1 MDLQTGTFSLENF
14 PFGPDTDARALYDA
28 LANRLRGALLPDGS
42 GVLRL
47 RDPVPLAGTE
57 WRVELDFLRGKP
69 QRAVLR
75 PLLPDAPAARREA
88 EDARRAF
95 CDRLL
100 RDALGQPDSRTEGC
114 TLYRRPY
121 GTVCAV
127 SDTDPRG
134 MALLGCLVLTYGGGE
149 G

>member
-88 EDARRAF
+88 EDARRG
-95 CDRLL
+95 LL
-100 RDALGQPDSRTEGC
+100 RQAAPG
-114 TLYRRPY
+114 RP
-121 GTVCAV
+121 GASLTAAPKAAPSTAAPTATVCAV

-134 MALLGCLVLTYGGGE
+134 MASAGLPGADLRRR
-149 G
+149 